1 MISKFLVRTFIKDY
15 TNIKNH
21 KVRDAYGY
29 LGGIVGIVLNVT
41 LSVLKFAMGVITN
54 SISIMADA
62 VNNLSDATSSVITI
76 VGFKMASKPAD
87 KEHPFGHGRVEYISG
102 LLVSFLVLLVG
113 VEFMKSSYEKIIN
126 PSVVIFQWTSL
137 IVLLVSILVK
147 LWLSSFSKFIG
158 KTIDSSALKASGFES
173 LGDVIICVCIAFSL
187 ILSRYTTFPID
198 GYLGILISLFILF
211 SGYSCIKETLNPILG
226 EAPDSKLVEKIM
238 REIAKY
244 QHIIGVHDL
253 MIHNYGP
260 RNTLASIHVEV
271 PYTLSLMDLT
281 QTIDTA
287 ENEISNNLDI
297 CMVIHV
303 DPVKEHPKKSSSTI
317 THFH

>member
-1 MISKFLVRTFIKDY
+1 MISKFLIRTFIKDY
-15 TNIKNH
+15 TNVKNH

-41 LSVLKFAMGVITN
+41 LSALKFAMGVITN

-102 LLVSFLVLLVG
+102 LLVSFLILLVG
-113 VEFMKSSYEKIIN
+113 IEFMKSSYEKITN
-126 PSVVIFQWTSL
+126 PSVIIFQWTSL

-211 SGYSCIKETLNPILG
+211 SGYSCIKETLNPLLG
-226 EAPDSKLVEKIM
+226 EAPDSKLVEKIV

-244 QHIIGVHDL
+244 KHIIGVHDL

-271 PYTLSLMDLT
+271 PYTLSLMELT

-303 DPVKEHPKKSSSTI
+303 DPVKEHPQQSGSTI

>member
-1 MISKFLVRTFIKDY
+1 MLLKFLVQIFIKDY
-15 TNIKNH
+15 TNLENH

-29 LGGIVGIVLNVT
+29 LGGIVGIILNLT
-41 LSVLKFAMGVITN
+41 LSAVKFAIGFISH

-76 VGFKMASKPAD
+76 IGFKMASKPAD
-87 KEHPFGHGRVEYISG
+87 QEHPFGHGRVEYISG
-102 LLVSFLVLLVG
+102 LIVSFLVLLVG
-113 VEFMKSSYEKIIN
+113 VEFIKSSYEKIIN
-126 PSVVIFQWTSL
+126 PSVVIFQWSSFIIL
-137 IVLLVSILVK
+137 ILSMLVK

-158 KTIDSSALKASGFES
+158 KAIDSSALKASGFES
-173 LGDVIICVCIAFSL
+173 LGDVIICFCIAFSL

-211 SGYSCIKETLNPILG
+211 SGYSLIKETLNPLLG

-244 QHIIGVHDL
+244 KHIIGVHDL

-271 PYTLSLMDLT
+271 PCTLSLMDLT
-281 QTIDTA
+281 ETIDKA

-297 CMVIHV
+297 SMVIHV
-303 DPVKEHPKKSSSTI
+303 DPVKEQPKKSSSKI
-317 THFH
+317 THIH

>member
-15 TNIKNH
+15 TNIENH

-29 LGGIVGIVLNVT
+29 LGGIVGIISNVT
-41 LSVLKFAMGVITN
+41 LFLVKFAIGIISH
-54 SISIMADA
+54 SISVIADA
-62 VNNLSDATSSVITI
+62 VNNLTDATSSLITI
-76 VGFKMASKPAD
+76 IGFKMASKPAD

-102 LLVSFLVLLVG
+102 LIVSFLVLLAG
-113 VEFMKSSYEKIIN
+113 VEFIKSSYERIIN
-126 PSVVIFQWTSL
+126 PSIVNFQWTSFIIIL
-137 IVLLVSILVK
+137 SFILVK

-158 KTIDSSALKASGFES
+158 RAIDSSALKASGLDA
-173 LGDVIICVCIAFSL
+173 LGDVFTSVCVALSL
-187 ILSRYTTFPID
+187 ILSRYITFPID
-198 GYLGILISLFILF
+198 GYIGILISLFILF
-211 SGYSCIKETLNPILG
+211 SGYSLIKETLNPLLG
-226 EAPDSKLVEKIM
+226 EAPDHKLVEKIM

-244 QHIIGVHDL
+244 NHIIGVHDL

-281 QTIDTA
+281 ETIDKA
-287 ENEISNNLDI
+287 ESEISNNLNI

-303 DPVKEHPKKSSSTI
+303 DPIKDQLQKSSSTI
-317 THFH
+317 THIH